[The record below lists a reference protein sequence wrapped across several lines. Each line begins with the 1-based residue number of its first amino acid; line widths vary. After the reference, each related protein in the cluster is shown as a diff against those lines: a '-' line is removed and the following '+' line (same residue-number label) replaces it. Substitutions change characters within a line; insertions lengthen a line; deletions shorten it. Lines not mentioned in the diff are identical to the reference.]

1 MANKKYTPS
10 LIPKKRKRLSFWR
23 TIFKKKSDNGF
34 YFAKSLD
41 GRVTL
46 LWIEANQFGK
56 TNCYPGVL
64 TIEGQEWAWADGM
77 SNKAKRYNQEMIARW
92 TEVVDPRRIDAEYD
106 VTELTP
112 EQFCRDFGPA
122 QDRVMRELFLPKDAG
137 SEEGPAE
144 EAGDA
149 AEQIAAADVQTA
161 EDAAED
167 PKDGAQA

>member
-10 LIPKKRKRLSFWR
+10 LIRKQRKRLSFWR

-64 TIEGQEWAWADGM
+64 TIDGQEWAWADGM
-77 SNKAKRYNQEMIARW
+77 SNKAKRYNQEMIERW
-92 TEVVDPRRIDAEYD
+92 TQVVDPKRIDAEYD
-106 VTELTP
+106 ITELTS
-112 EQFCRDFGPA
+112 EQFFRDFGPA
-122 QDRVMRELFLPKDAG
+122 QDRIMRELFLPKEDAG
-137 SEEGPAE
+137 TEKDENTKG
-144 EAGDA
+144 GG
-149 AEQIAAADVQTA
+149 EQTGAPSVQRT
-161 EDAAED
+161 EDAEGD
-167 PKDGAQA
+167 PSGGAQA